1 MNGDGT
7 DQTNLSNN
15 PASDAS
21 PSISPNGQRITFQ
34 STRDDP
40 PGPNQTGEIYVMD
53 ADGTTSRGSP
63 TTPHTTSRPQFSP
76 NGQKIVFMSRRATA
90 YMQIWIMDANGSNPV
105 QLTNNTNGESTN
117 PNRILLRTGDPVHPP
132 TGLSAHRR
140 RALLQRRFALVADR
154 QSAQRTG
161 HGFGE

>member
-1 MNGDGT
+1 M
-7 DQTNLSNN
+7 
-15 PASDAS
+15 
-21 PSISPNGQRITFQ
+21 I
-34 STRDDP
+34 
-40 PGPNQTGEIYVMD
+40 D
-53 ADGTTSRGSP
+53 ADGSDPTRLTNDPEYDLSP
-63 TTPHTTSRPQFSP
+63 RFSP
-76 NGQKIVFMSRRATA
+76 DGQKIVFMSRRATD
-90 YMQIWIMDANGSNPV
+90 YMQIWIMNANGSNPV